1 MKTLLAATAFILAAT
16 PVLAQTEP
24 DGLKLP
30 PGFHA
35 SVVAEGLG
43 AIRHL
48 AVRDNGDLYVS
59 TARARTG
66 IGGGVIAIK
75 MKPDHTA
82 GETQH
87 FGIVDGGTGI
97 RFYHDALYA
106 TSPSRI
112 WRIALPKGGLVP
124 KPGEEPAVIV
134 DGMPAL
140 SGSGNR
146 QIAFDN
152 KGNLYVA
159 VSGSGNF
166 CPDPSTPK
174 GQPPVGLKPC
184 PDMGKR
190 AGVWR
195 FSATKLNQQFPGGGE
210 QIATGLRD
218 LSSLDWSP
226 ADSSLY
232 LIVHGRDGIHGT
244 WPAISQADDDA
255 IADEMHKIT
264 KGTDVGWPYTYYDGV
279 KKQRLVAPEYGG
291 DGKTVATG
299 NYDVPVATFQNTR
312 SAPVDLVFYTG
323 KQFPAEYRNG
333 AFVIRHG
340 VGGAQSP
347 TGKNGYDVVFIPF
360 DKNGKAGDMKTFA
373 DGFAGPSPANKNNGK
388 AAYRPVGAAVAPD
401 GSLYISDSNKGRIWR
416 ISYGN

>member
-1 MKTLLAATAFILAAT
+1 MKAYCAVIALVLAAAPAFAD
-16 PVLAQTEP
+16 EP

-35 SVVAEGLG
+35 SVVADGLG
-43 AIRHL
+43 PIRHI

-59 TARARTG
+59 TPRGRTG
-66 IGGGVIAIK
+66 IGGGVVAIQ

-82 GETQH
+82 GQTEH
-87 FGIVDGGTGI
+87 FGVVDGGTGI
-97 RFYHDALYA
+97 RFYRGALYA
-106 TSPSRI
+106 SSPSRI
-112 WRIALPKGGLVP
+112 YRFALPKSGLVP
-124 KPGEEPAVIV
+124 KDEPQVIV
-134 DGMPAL
+134 DGMPAMN
-140 SGSGNR
+140 GSTNR
-146 QIAFDN
+146 QIAFDA

-166 CPDPSTPK
+166 CPDPSVPK
-174 GQPPVGLKPC
+174 GAPPVGLKPC

-195 FSATKLNQQFPGGGE
+195 FSATKLNQQFPAGGE

-226 ADSSLY
+226 ADASLY
-232 LIVHGRDGIHGT
+232 LVVHGRDGVHTT
-244 WPAISQADDDA
+244 WPNISLADDDN

-264 KGTDVGWPYTYYDGV
+264 KGTDIGWPYTYYDGA
-279 KKQRLVAPEYGG
+279 KKLRLTAPEYGG
-291 DGKTVATG
+291 DGKTAASG
-299 NYDVPVATFQNTR
+299 DYDTPVATFQGNR

-323 KQFPAEYRNG
+323 KQFPAEYRGG

-340 VGGAQSP
+340 TNGPQSS
-347 TGKNGYDVVFIPF
+347 TGHNGYDVVFIPF
-360 DKNGKAGDMKTFA
+360 DKNGKAGDTKEFA
-373 DGFAGPSPANKNNGK
+373 EGFAGPSPANKNNGK

-401 GSLYISDSNKGRIWR
+401 GALYIADSNKGRIWR
-416 ISYGN
+416 VTYGN

>member
-1 MKTLLAATAFILAAT
+1 MKIRFAAIALVMAAAPALAD
-16 PVLAQTEP
+16 EP

-30 PGFHA
+30 SGFHA

-43 AIRHL
+43 PIRHM
-48 AVRDNGDLYVS
+48 AFRDNGDLYVS
-59 TARARTG
+59 TPRARTG
-66 IGGGVIAIK
+66 IGGGILAIHLN
-75 MKPDHTA
+75 PDHTA
-82 GETQH
+82 GQSEH
-87 FGIVDGGTGI
+87 FGVVDGGTGI
-97 RFYHDALYA
+97 RFYRGALYA

-112 WRIALPKGGLVP
+112 YRIALPKAGLVP
-124 KPGEEPAVIV
+124 KDEPQVVV
-134 DGMPAL
+134 DGMPAIN
-140 SGSGNR
+140 GSTNR
-146 QIAFDN
+146 QIAFDD

-174 GQPPVGLKPC
+174 GATPVGLKPC

-195 FSATKLNQQFPGGGE
+195 FSAAKLNQKFPDGGE

-226 ADSSLY
+226 ADSALY
-232 LIVHGRDGIHGT
+232 LVVHGRDGVHT
-244 WPAISQADDDA
+244 AWPSISQADDDA
-255 IADEMHKIT
+255 IADEMHKIV

-291 DGKTVATG
+291 DGKTAASG
-299 NYDVPVATFQNTR
+299 NYDTPVATFQNTR
-312 SAPVDLVFYTG
+312 SAPLDLIFYTG
-323 KQFPAEYRNG
+323 KQFPAEYRGG
-333 AFVIRHG
+333 AFVVRHG

-360 DKNGKAGDMKTFA
+360 DKSGKAGDMKVFA
-373 DGFAGPSPANKNNGK
+373 DGFAGPTAASKNNGK

-401 GSLYISDSNKGRIWR
+401 GSLYIADSNKGRIWR
-416 ISYGN
+416 ISYDN

>member
-1 MKTLLAATAFILAAT
+1 MKLRYAAIAMVMAAAPAFAD
-16 PVLAQTEP
+16 EP

-30 PGFHA
+30 SGFHA

-66 IGGGVIAIK
+66 IGGGIIALKIN
-75 MKPDHTA
+75 PDHSA
-82 GETQH
+82 GQTEH
-87 FGIVDGGTGI
+87 FGVVDGGTGI
-97 RFYHDALYA
+97 RFYHGALYA
-106 TSPSRI
+106 SSPSRI
-112 WRIALPKGGLVP
+112 YRIALAKTALVP
-124 KPGEEPAVIV
+124 KPGDEPQVIV
-134 DGMPAL
+134 DGMPAAP
-140 SGSGNR
+140 GSTNR
-146 QIAFDN
+146 QIAFDP
-152 KGNLYVA
+152 KGKLYVA
-159 VSGSGNF
+159 LSGSGNF
-166 CPDPSTPK
+166 CPDPSVPK
-174 GQPPVGLKPC
+174 GAPPVGLKPC

-195 FSATKLNQQFPGGGE
+195 FSATKLNQKFPDGGE

-226 ADSSLY
+226 ADNSLY
-232 LIVHGRDGIHGT
+232 LITHGRDGVHT
-244 WPAISQADDDA
+244 AWPNTVSQADDDN

-279 KKQRLVAPEYGG
+279 RKLRLTAPEYGG
-291 DGKTVATG
+291 DGKTAATG
-299 NYDVPVATFQNTR
+299 NYDTPVATFQGNR
-312 SAPVDLVFYTG
+312 SAPVDLIFYTG
-323 KQFPAEYRNG
+323 KQFPAEYQGG
-333 AFVIRHG
+333 AFVVRHG
-340 VGGAQSP
+340 TGGPQSP

-360 DKNGKAGDMKTFA
+360 DKNGKAGDMRPFA
-373 DGFAGPSPANKNNGK
+373 DGFAGPTPAAKNNGK

-401 GSLYISDSNKGRIWR
+401 GSLYIADSNKGRIWR

>member
-1 MKTLLAATAFILAAT
+1 MKAFCAAIALTLVAAPAF
-16 PVLAQTEP
+16 AQEV

-35 SVVAEGLG
+35 SVVAQGLG

-66 IGGGVIAIK
+66 IGGGVVAIK
-75 MKPDHTA
+75 MNADHTA
-82 GETQH
+82 GDTEH
-87 FGIVDGGTGI
+87 FGVVDGGTGI
-97 RFYHDALYA
+97 RFYHGALYA
-106 TSPSRI
+106 SSPSRI
-112 WRIALPKGGLVP
+112 YRIALPKNGLIP
-124 KPGEEPAVIV
+124 KEGDEPQVIV

-146 QIAFDN
+146 QIAFDP

-166 CPDPSTPK
+166 CPDPSVPK
-174 GQPPVGLKPC
+174 GKPPVGLQPC

-195 FSATKLNQQFPGGGE
+195 FSATKLNQQFPAGGE

-226 ADSSLY
+226 ADNALY

-244 WPAISQADDDA
+244 WPALVSQADDDA

-264 KGTDVGWPYTYYDGV
+264 KGIDVGWPYTYYDGV
-279 KKQRLVAPEYGG
+279 RKMRLTAPEYGG
-291 DGKTVATG
+291 DGKTAATG
-299 NYDVPVATFQNTR
+299 NYDTPVATFQNTR
-312 SAPVDLVFYTG
+312 AAPVDLVFYTG
-323 KQFPAEYRNG
+323 KQFPAEYRGG
-333 AFVIRHG
+333 AFVVRHG

-360 DKNGKAGDMKTFA
+360 DKNGKAGDAKPFA

-401 GSLYISDSNKGRIWR
+401 GSLYVAESQKGRIWR
-416 ISYGN
+416 ISYGG